1 MKKLGFILLPV
12 WVAFAGML
20 TACNDTYSPAVD
32 VIRIEGVSWACN
44 VNTSYAIF
52 GSSSESEEQLEVTLP
67 ASEGDLLYMIKD
79 DWQFYYRYSPDD
91 ETLLSVTFD
100 TLNALSVYL
109 NGNLEYMELSGPSSL
124 EAFSQ
129 LSEPEITQLS
139 TIYIQGPVSNDHL
152 KVLKKH
158 ESSLSGKGL
167 VIEGR
172 GESDNFK
179 EILSICRPIFL
190 VIDDLGVL
198 PEPEYGSCVSDM
210 ELLWVEGNIPALSKL
225 ANCCSNLE
233 SLIVADWEPEPGEL
247 LPLAGLK
254 KLHSITIAD
263 SELTSLES
271 IDFPESLRKLYLISC
286 DTLSDISKLGKLQ
299 NLKHLSLSDC
309 SKVQDVDVLL
319 DMDPLHWLSL
329 PPNISHNKFEEL
341 TEHFTELKVVEL
353 IGCSDIKDLSPL
365 QELPELNFLILQL
378 EEEQLGKLD
387 ALEQVK
393 LLILTSEVFE
403 DNPEWVKEL
412 RASLPNTTIVPGGG
426 LCLGSGW
433 LLLLLPLIMIFRHYF
448 RIKIS

>member
-1 MKKLGFILLPV
+1 MKKLGFIVLPV
-12 WVAFAGML
+12 WLALAGIF

-79 DWQFYYRYSPDD
+79 DWQFYYRYRQ
-91 ETLLSVTFD
+91 ENGTLLSVSFD

-109 NGNLEYMELSGPSSL
+109 NGNLEYMELSEPSSL

-139 TIYIQGPVSNDHL
+139 TIYIQGPVSDDHL

-158 ESSLSGKGL
+158 VSALSGKGL

-172 GESDNFK
+172 AESDSFK

-198 PEPEYGSCVSDM
+198 PEPEDGSCVSDM
-210 ELLWVEGNIPALSKL
+210 ELLWIDGNVPALSKL

-247 LPLAGLK
+247 LPLAGLE
-254 KLHSITIAD
+254 KLQSITIAD
-263 SELTSLES
+263 SELTTLES
-271 IDFPESLRKLYLISC
+271 IDFPESLRKLHLINC
-286 DTLSDISKLGKLQ
+286 NTLSDISNLGKLQ
-299 NLKHLSLSDC
+299 NLTHLSLTDC

-319 DMDPLHWLSL
+319 ELDAIHCLSL
-329 PPNISHNKFEEL
+329 PPNISHNKFEDL
-341 TEHFTELKVVEL
+341 TERFTQLKVVEL
-353 IGCSDIKDLSPL
+353 IGCSDIRDLSPL
-365 QELPELNFLILQL
+365 QELPELSILTLQL
-378 EEEQLGKLD
+378 EKEQLGKLD

-403 DNPEWVKEL
+403 DNPNWVSDL

-433 LLLLLPLIMIFRHYF
+433 LLLLLPFILIFRHIF
-448 RIKIS
+448 RRKL